1 MEDHRNDPDI
11 MCQFGQHYM
20 SLHTPEGDAEGIKW
34 FKKAADLGHPI
45 GMDLYAS
52 AKFLEASKFIKKFD
66 MEHAVA
72 PLEEA
77 LQMSEQSLSKLLALC
92 TDYPEAL
99 SRYRGAVSMFFSIR
113 YQLMLAYY
121 FTDRKKDL
129 LQLVPPEKRTCREKL
144 LWGIT
149 ASELQLNDYRQIFLN
164 LSAMETDS
172 TYCISQKTSAED
184 FFFQSAAQY
193 LALMYRTGIATG
205 AEPDVNRAYSVLAK
219 VEPLLEHEIARREMK
234 KCISHYHKKLLGG
247 YEYIR

>member
-1 MEDHRNDPDI
+1 MQDHRNDPDI

-52 AKFLEASKFIKKFD
+52 AKYLEARKFIVKFD
-66 MEHAVA
+66 MENAVE

-77 LQMSEQSLSKLLALC
+77 LKVSEQSLPKLLALC
-92 TDYPEAL
+92 KEHPQAL
-99 SRYRGAVSMFFSIR
+99 ERFRGAAAMFSSIR
-113 YQLMLAYY
+113 YQLMQAYY
-121 FTDRKKDL
+121 FTNRKKDL
-129 LQLVPPEKRTCREKL
+129 LQLVPPDKRTCGEKL

-164 LSAMETDS
+164 LSALETDWA
-172 TYCISQKTSAED
+172 YCTLKKTELED
-184 FFFQSAAQY
+184 FFFQYAAQC

-205 AEPDVNRAYSVLAK
+205 TEPDVNRAYSVLAK
-219 VEPLLEHEIARREMK
+219 VEPLLEHEMARREMK